1 MLVGVKNLDLVL
13 QVATYVRENVANGVF
28 KAGERLYE
36 AQLART
42 LGMSRTPVREAARLL
57 ESEGLLICQPN
68 KGFAVRKM
76 SVREF
81 IDVSNFRITIEREA
95 MRIICRSPRRT
106 KVITAL
112 EACFEEILRQNE
124 SAGPAEQ
131 IKADSAFHRT
141 IVAAAGNG
149 SMLKAYDHLTRDL
162 QVAFRLMH
170 EFTSDWT
177 SICESHLPVIN
188 ALKEGDP
195 DACADAIETHLK
207 LAWDETLDELA
218 ATMNAP
224 LNFGTTQRNGLT

>member
-1 MLVGVKNLDLVL
+1 MPVSVKNLDLVL
-13 QVATYVRENVANGVF
+13 QVAAYVRENVANGVF
-28 KAGERLYE
+28 KPGERLYE

-95 MRIICRSPRRT
+95 MRVVCRSPRRA
-106 KVITAL
+106 KIIQAL
-112 EACFEEILRQNE
+112 ESCFEAILHANE
-124 SAGPAEQ
+124 VGNQAEQ

-141 IVAAAGNG
+141 IVASAGNG

-162 QVAFRLMH
+162 HLAFRLMR
-170 EFTSDWT
+170 ESTSDWT
-177 SICESHLPVIN
+177 SICESHLPVID
-188 ALKEGDP
+188 ALKTGTP
-195 DACADAIETHLK
+195 DACADAIEVHLK
-207 LAWDETLDELA
+207 LAWEETLEELA
-218 ATMNAP
+218 STMNAP
-224 LNFGTTQRNGLT
+224 LSFGATAPG